1 MKKSVTF
8 ITNNFGKYDINSIES
23 YIEIGGFSAFK
34 KAITM
39 NSDEIATAIS
49 RCGVKGRG
57 GAAYDMGKKWSQ
69 AKAVPGCDKVVIC
82 NADEGEPSTFKDRT
96 LIEND
101 PFRLIEAMIIAGYTV
116 GAENGYI
123 YLREEYSHLK
133 PLILNAITE
142 AKNLGFL
149 GENIL
154 NKGFNYNIHL
164 YSGAGAYVCGEGTAL
179 VESIEGKSGRPRMK
193 PPYIKQCGLF
203 NLPTLVNNVESL
215 YLVPAILTDADD
227 DYIHYGTEN
236 SIGTKMITVAGNVKN
251 PGAFEIPF
259 GITLREIIFD
269 LAGGITNDNNIR
281 LLQLG
286 GASGPIA
293 GAEALDTPYTYE
305 DLKKA
310 GLSVGS
316 GAILVV
322 DERTSVIDF
331 LRTTQSFFSH
341 ESCGQCTPCREG
353 NRHIK
358 LILEKFPD
366 GTITPQDIKKLK
378 NLATIMSCSSLCGL
392 GESAQN
398 ALLSAMNKF
407 KDVFEI

>member
-1 MKKSVTF
+1 MKKIVSF
-8 ITNNFGKYDINSIES
+8 ITKNLDKYDINSIDS
-23 YIEIGGFSAFK
+23 YKQIGGFTALE
-34 KAITM
+34 KAMTM
-39 NSDEIATAIS
+39 TSEEISSAIS

-69 AKAVPGCDKVVIC
+69 AKAVPGTNKVVVC
-82 NADEGEPSTFKDRT
+82 NADEGEPSTFKDRI

-101 PFRLIEAMIIAGYTV
+101 PFRLIEGMLIAGYTI
-116 GAENGYI
+116 GSENGYI
-123 YLREEYSHLK
+123 YLREEYSHLR
-133 PLILNAITE
+133 PLILNAISQAE
-142 AKNLGFL
+142 NLGYL
-149 GENIL
+149 GMNIL
-154 NKGFNYNIHL
+154 NTGFNYTIHL

-215 YLVPAILTDADD
+215 FLVPGILNDYDD

-236 SIGTKMITVAGNVKN
+236 SIGTKMISVAGNVKH

-269 LAGGITNDNNIR
+269 LAGGITDDNNIR

-286 GASGPIA
+286 GASGRITGPDI
-293 GAEALDTPYTYE
+293 LDTPYTYE
-305 DLKKA
+305 DLKRV

-316 GAILVV
+316 GAILVI
-322 DERTSVIDF
+322 DERTSLVDF

-358 LILEKFPD
+358 LILDKLSD
-366 GTITPQDIKKLK
+366 GTISAEDINNLK
-378 NLATIMSCSSLCGL
+378 RFARIMSTSSLCGL
-392 GESAQN
+392 GETAQSA
-398 ALLSAMNKF
+398 LISAMDKF
-407 KDVFEI
+407 KETFEA